1 MGFELRPT
9 AYYSWA
15 RNPEG
20 LRKPNLI
27 DPDLGSRFLTPAPG
41 PPSQRFLRIGS
52 SLREAEIE
60 GRRCLSVEAKVTSA
74 VFFFLIKTN
83 PAT

>member
-1 MGFELRPT
+1 MGFELR
-9 AYYSWA
+9 AY
-15 RNPEG
+15 G
-20 LRKPNLI
+20 LLFLSQKPRRPPKAQSNRSG
-27 DPDLGSRFLTPAPG
+27 LGVQVLTPAPG